1 MYKHA
6 LIDAD
11 CFDIVIH
18 ELVIARLSFADL
30 LYLKHVCACY
40 GTYRYFKKLNYV
52 FSPLF
57 FFSSKLYAFSNYIC
71 NCFVRFWGYDRNR
84 SFMLQ
89 FCVYMAVFAAWNT
102 DTRKDHRYKQNLV
115 VRIKSLSTSLLEMS
129 WKEFLS
135 IYF

>member
-30 LYLKHVCACY
+30 LYLKHDCPCY

-57 FFSSKLYAFSNYIC
+57 FFLRNY
-71 NCFVRFWGYDRNR
+71 
-84 SFMLQ
+84 MLFQ
-89 FCVYMAVFAAWNT
+89 
-102 DTRKDHRYKQNLV
+102 
-115 VRIKSLSTSLLEMS
+115 I
-129 WKEFLS
+129 
-135 IYF
+135 IYVIVL